1 MKITINIPDD
11 EIREDVKR
19 ILVFECV
26 KEIKSNLEDSQ
37 YSYDRHIY
45 ADAIKSGVRQLL
57 KEHID
62 DITERAATAAA
73 KTIANKGIKELLAR
87 SLKEGSEE

>member
-19 ILVFECV
+19 I
-26 KEIKSNLEDSQ
+26 
-37 YSYDRHIY
+37 
-45 ADAIKSGVRQLL
+45 
-57 KEHID
+57 
-62 DITERAATAAA
+62 
-73 KTIANKGIKELLAR
+73 KELLAR